1 MPNVN
6 IKIENREA
14 SESRLSDVNAARELT
29 EFIRHNVMMEA
40 NTHLMSQVKS
50 LSRLA
55 LSLLG

>member
-6 IKIENREA
+6 IKTENREA
-14 SESRLSDVNAARELT
+14 RESRPSDVRAARELT
-29 EFIRHNVMMEA
+29 EFIRRNVMMEA
-40 NTHLMSQVKS
+40 NAHLMSQVNS